1 MLQKVGS
8 TIIREL
14 DMSHTPRSQSNMQ
27 CVYEA
32 RELSIMKI
40 FIFSVAEIV
49 FVSLAQQQVKSTG
62 ISSQVWISSV
72 ECFLCDMP
80 VKRLQLGHLWKE
92 TILGVVCNLWVLML
106 LILNNRLKAKMK
118 FLKQHFIEEKWS
130 KQSKVLESYFKLCK
144 ALDGIKM

>member
-40 FIFSVAEIV
+40 FIFSVAENCFCV
-49 FVSLAQQQVKSTG
+49 TG
-62 ISSQVWISSV
+62 SATS
-72 ECFLCDMP
+72 
-80 VKRLQLGHLWKE
+80 
-92 TILGVVCNLWVLML
+92 
-106 LILNNRLKAKMK
+106 
-118 FLKQHFIEEKWS
+118 
-130 KQSKVLESYFKLCK
+130 
-144 ALDGIKM
+144 